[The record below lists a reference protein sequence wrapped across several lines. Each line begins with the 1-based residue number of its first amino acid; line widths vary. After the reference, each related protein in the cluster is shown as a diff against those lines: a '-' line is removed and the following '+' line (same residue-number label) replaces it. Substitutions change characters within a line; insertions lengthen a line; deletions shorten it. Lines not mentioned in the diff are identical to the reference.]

1 MFLAVAVELP
11 PLDSAISEELE
22 QELTRQADILMARL
36 SEGRERLT
44 ALDDL
49 SAALR
54 EQLEKDE
61 LMLRRLDGI
70 LGSSTEPPLDSLDAR
85 LRGAELRDVAVR
97 ILMQRCS
104 DEPVHYREWF
114 VWVREAGYQVSGK
127 DPLASFLAQITRSPD
142 VERVGGARSGRYC
155 VRSTR

>member
-1 MFLAVAVELP
+1 MFTTVAVELP

-22 QELTRQADILMARL
+22 QEFTRQADILMARL
-36 SEGRERLT
+36 SDGRDRLA

-49 SAALR
+49 AAGLR

-70 LGSSTEPPLDSLDAR
+70 LGNSPEPPLDSLDAR

-104 DEPVHYREWF
+104 DQPVHYREWF
-114 VWVREAGYQVSGK
+114 AWVREAGYHVSGK
-127 DPLASFLAQITRSPD
+127 DPLASFLAQITRSPN

-155 VRSTR
+155 VRATR